1 MRKSQVEGSA
11 WLFVLGE
18 IWYDMGRVWGDV
30 FLRGVFWLFRFWSV
44 FLRVVFWGV
53 SFLRRC
59 VFGGY
64 YFGRWDLG
72 KSWKG
77 IVQGLQKKCGWGLKL
92 V

>member
-30 FLRGVFWLFRFWSV
+30 FL
-44 FLRVVFWGV
+44 
-53 SFLRRC
+53 
-59 VFGGY
+59 GY
-64 YFGRWDLG
+64 YFGRRDLG

-77 IVQGLQKKCGWGLKL
+77 IVQGLQKKCGWDLKL